1 MLTQHNDL
9 YNPAHHVKSREQHE
23 EVVKSLVD
31 LLGGEDDEGEDV
43 TNKTKASHHDQDD
56 SLNNEGEG
64 SQPHNGTIRGF
75 SSYSLLLFGI

>member
-43 TNKTKASHHDQDD
+43 TNKTEAGDD
-56 SLNNEGEG
+56 GEKDPLNKERECFKPR
-64 SQPHNGTIRGF
+64 SVVR
-75 SSYSLLLFGI
+75 